1 MSKIMTISLII
12 SIHLPQQISEGFYKI
27 NLSAHCPM
35 FLNNLWCMVICTVHA
50 AVQLFFQIAF
60 HCSRRS
66 ICKKCHNGE
75 KNKLIIRVVRN
86 LKIYTTVCSDVL
98 LLQLRLSLYA
108 TLLIKF
114 RGERHVYRRADVNLQ
129 TKHLTVQTLLL
140 HLSPWTL
147 PGSVNLLR
155 GQSI

>member
-1 MSKIMTISLII
+1 MK
-12 SIHLPQQISEGFYKI
+12 
-27 NLSAHCPM
+27 
-35 FLNNLWCMVICTVHA
+35 
-50 AVQLFFQIAF
+50 
-60 HCSRRS
+60 
-66 ICKKCHNGE
+66 CKKKVE
-75 KNKLIIRVVRN
+75 EV
-86 LKIYTTVCSDVL
+86 LKQTSISHVSLGGDCFDLMFSLTVL
-98 LLQLRLSLYA
+98 LLQSLYA

-155 GQSI
+155 GQFV

>member
-1 MSKIMTISLII
+1 MK
-12 SIHLPQQISEGFYKI
+12 
-27 NLSAHCPM
+27 
-35 FLNNLWCMVICTVHA
+35 
-50 AVQLFFQIAF
+50 
-60 HCSRRS
+60 
-66 ICKKCHNGE
+66 CKKKVE
-75 KNKLIIRVVRN
+75 EV
-86 LKIYTTVCSDVL
+86 LKQTSISHVSLGGDCFDLMFSLTVL

-155 GQSI
+155 GQFV